1 MYINISGVMLYIFE
15 ISVKNSIEWYI
26 THAQKFN
33 SEKCHFEPKWAKW
46 LSAHFQTHAAKKNH
60 PRFQTFLKLYSKKL
74 NFSKNLSRT
83 PAFAIWSLKS
93 DLEQNFVEFCRTK
106 TVFPTFHHKSL
117 DQIDKC
123 YTPLDSP
130 WKELSNGVSHVPKS
144 LSQKHLTGHVG

>member
-1 MYINISGVMLYIFE
+1 MHR
-15 ISVKNSIEWYI
+15 NSILKNLI
-26 THAQKFN
+26 LSQN
-33 SEKCHFEPKWAKW
+33 GQKW
-46 LSAHFQTHAAKKNH
+46 LSAHFQTHAAKNSH
-60 PRFQTFLKLYSKKL
+60 PRFQKIFFNFFHKKL

-106 TVFPTFHHKSL
+106 TVFPTFHHKSF
-117 DQIDKC
+117 DQIDKY